1 MRTGLLL
8 TRPHWPALRAYLAL
22 RLRLLGRLLREIGW
36 LRLALV
42 GPLLSLGLLQGLAV
56 LRAHPAGCWLVPP
69 LVGWSVLA
77 AHRQRADAQFLA
89 GLVPDCRP
97 WLAAEYALLGLPL
110 ALGLLAL
117 RAPGAA
123 GLTLGLAALAAW
135 VPPARAGVATRHRW
149 RSPFRSE
156 AFEWV
161 GGMRASKGLLIWP
174 VLVGLAFWQRALPMV
189 PVATLLVWL
198 LVVVAGYGEP
208 EPVTML
214 AVAVAARTPRQFLRR
229 RLALGLGYAAATA
242 LPFWVMLGLGQAG
255 PAGAVAV
262 ALFWLG
268 LLGLVILCKYAFYP
282 NATHMRSAQ
291 SLLLAVGLLGAW
303 HPAYPPLMLVF
314 AGGLIWQSQRRL
326 RAVLATA

>member
-1 MRTGLLL
+1 MPGPPSTNFQ
-8 TRPHWPALRAYLAL
+8 WPALRAYLAL

-42 GPLLSLGLLQGLAV
+42 GPMLGLGLLQTLVV

-69 LVGWSVLA
+69 LVGWSLVA
-77 AHRQRADAQFLA
+77 AHRQRADAQFLV
-89 GLVPDCRP
+89 GLAPDCRP
-97 WLAAEYALLGLPL
+97 WLATEYVLLVLPG

-123 GLTLGLAALAAW
+123 GLLLGLAALAAW
-135 VPPARAGVATRHRW
+135 VPAARAGAATRHRW

-161 GGMRASKGLLIWP
+161 GGMRATKGLFVWP
-174 VLVGLAFWQRALPMV
+174 VLVGLALWQRVLPLVSVAALV
-189 PVATLLVWL
+189 GWL
-198 LVVVAGYGEP
+198 LVVGACYGEP
-208 EPVTML
+208 EPIAML
-214 AVAVAARTPRQFLRR
+214 AVAARTPGQFLRR

-242 LPFWVMLGLGQAG
+242 LPFWGLLGLGGVAV
-255 PAGAVAV
+255 GAVLAV

-268 LLGLVILCKYAFYP
+268 LLSLVILCKYAFYP
-282 NATHMRSAQ
+282 NATHIRSTQ

-303 HPAYPPLMLVF
+303 HPAYPPLMLVA
-314 AGGLIWQSQRRL
+314 AGGLVWQSQRRL
-326 RAVLATA
+326 RAVLAT

>member
-1 MRTGLLL
+1 MADLLP
-8 TRPHWPALRAYLAL
+8 TRPHWPAVRAYLAL

-42 GPLLSLGLLQGLAV
+42 GPLLGLGLLQALAV
-56 LRAHPAGCWLVPP
+56 LRAYPAGVWLVPP
-69 LVGWSVLA
+69 LLGWSVLA
-77 AHRQRADAQFLA
+77 AHRQRDDIPFLV
-89 GLVPDCRP
+89 GLVPDYCP

-135 VPPARAGVATRHRW
+135 APPARAGVATRHRW

-161 GGMRASKGLLIWP
+161 GGMRASKGLFIWP
-174 VLVGLAFWQRALPMV
+174 GLVGLALWQRALPMV
-189 PVATLLVWL
+189 PVAALLAWL
-198 LVVVAGYGEP
+198 LVIVAGYGEP

-214 AVAVAARTPRQFLRR
+214 ALAVNGRTPGQFLRR

-242 LPFWVMLGLGQAG
+242 LPCWVALGLGQAG
-255 PAGAVAV
+255 AAGAVAV

-268 LLGLVILCKYAFYP
+268 LLSLVILCKYAFYP
-282 NATHMRSAQ
+282 NVTHIRSTQ

-303 HPAYPPLMLVF
+303 HPAYPPLMLAA

-326 RAVLATA
+326 RAVLATV